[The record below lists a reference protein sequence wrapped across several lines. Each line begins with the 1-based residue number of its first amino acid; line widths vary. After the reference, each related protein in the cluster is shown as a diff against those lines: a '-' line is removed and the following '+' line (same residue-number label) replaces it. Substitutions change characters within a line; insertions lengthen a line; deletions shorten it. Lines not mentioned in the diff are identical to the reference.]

1 MLLIGELKEEKVQ
14 HSQLKALFDRQERN
28 LETARLEREVA
39 LDQVSLYYLFI
50 FSLVS
55 STPMIEPRKGQPWIG
70 ILYNFLYNCLYMKL
84 VW

>member
-55 STPMIEPRKGQPWIG
+55 STPMIEPRKGQP
-70 ILYNFLYNCLYMKL
+70 
-84 VW
+84 